1 VPADVIDFL
10 PLGDSYT
17 IGISVDPADRWPDQL
32 VGVLAGTVALR
43 IVANPARNG
52 LTSGDLLRDEL
63 PLVARLKP
71 GLVSVLIGVNDVV
84 QGVSEQGYRGNVTQI
99 LDSLVRAPGVGRTF
113 VVATPD
119 YTLTP
124 QGAAFGDPKANRG
137 AITRFNA
144 IIREEAERRYIAYVD
159 ITPVADGVT
168 TDRSLVAGDGLH
180 PSGLKYLARAE
191 SIAPVV
197 ASLLTLS
204 GDPEP

>member
-1 VPADVIDFL
+1 MFPDAEDTRLAQRRDDGDVPADPIDFL

-32 VGVLAGTVALR
+32 VRVLAGTVALR

-63 PLVARLKP
+63 PLVARLRP

-84 QGVSEQGYRGNVTQI
+84 QGVSEQRYLANVRQI
-99 LDSLVRAPGVGRTF
+99 LDQLVEAPGAGRVF

-124 QGAAFGDPKANRG
+124 QGAAFGDPKANRV
-137 AITRFNA
+137 AIARFNA
-144 IIREEAERRYIAYVD
+144 VRSAFVVSGSSAGVMVSTPPDAGASGSTYRFAPARRLGRG
-159 ITPVADGVT
+159 T
-168 TDRSLVAGDGLH
+168 RST
-180 PSGLKYLARAE
+180 RRC
-191 SIAPVV
+191 
-197 ASLLTLS
+197 
-204 GDPEP
+204 